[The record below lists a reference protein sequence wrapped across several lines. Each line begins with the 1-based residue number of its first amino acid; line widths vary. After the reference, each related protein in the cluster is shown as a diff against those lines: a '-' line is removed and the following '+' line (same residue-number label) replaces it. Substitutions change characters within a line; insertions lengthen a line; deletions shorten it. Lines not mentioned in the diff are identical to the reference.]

1 MIVAETILKNLGV
14 DKSGTYSEDGS
25 FVVDID
31 SSDEFGKIFS
41 ILEDSDLL
49 IPQEDNGIL
58 TDESANMNYL
68 YEDEDFLIS
77 LSGDL
82 ENDIYQM
89 TITEI

>member
-1 MIVAETILKNLGV
+1 MIVAETVLKNLGIN
-14 DKSGTYSEDGS
+14 KSGTYSEDGS

>member
-1 MIVAETILKNLGV
+1 MIVAETILKNLGIN
-14 DKSGTYSEDGS
+14 KSGTYSEDGS

>member
-1 MIVAETILKNLGV
+1 MIVAETILKNLGIN
-14 DKSGTYSEDGS
+14 KSGTYSEDGS

-49 IPQEDNGIL
+49 TPQEDNGIL

-68 YEDEDFLIS
+68 YEDGDFLIS